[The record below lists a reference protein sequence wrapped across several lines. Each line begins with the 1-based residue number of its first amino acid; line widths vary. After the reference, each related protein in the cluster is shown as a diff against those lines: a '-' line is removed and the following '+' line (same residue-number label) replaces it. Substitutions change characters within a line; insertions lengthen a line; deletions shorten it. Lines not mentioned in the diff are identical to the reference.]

1 MKRNNKIIIG
11 SVAAAML
18 LSVALIAPPTMAANS
33 AQVNGMVQAIA
44 NKFNLKPSEVQSVV
58 DQYRASQQT
67 KKQQNFQTALDKAV
81 TAGKLTSAQRD
92 LILAEETQV
101 QARLTQIKAMTSQAD
116 RTTALKQLRTDVS
129 DWAKQNGIDLKWVAI
144 SALKTS
150 TLNAK

>member
-1 MKRNNKIIIG
+1 MKRNNKIIVG

-18 LSVALIAPPTMAANS
+18 LSVALIAPPTMAANND
-33 AQVNGMVQAIA
+33 QVNGMVQAIA
-44 NKFNLKPSEVQSVV
+44 SKFNLKPSEVQSVV

-81 TAGKLTSAQRD
+81 ASGELTSAQHD

-101 QARLTQIKAMTSQAD
+101 QTRLTQIKAISSQAD
-116 RTTALKQLRTDVS
+116 RTTALKQLRADVKS
-129 DWAKQNGIDLKWVAI
+129 WATQNGIDLKWVAVRG
-144 SALKTS
+144 LKTG